1 MFGTDGVRGIANEE
15 LKPEFALKLG
25 QAAAVVLA
33 RSSHHRPKILI
44 GKDTRISSDML
55 EAALSAGLCS
65 VGADVVLLG
74 VIPTPAVAYLVQ
86 KYGADAGVVISASH
100 NPYDS
105 NGIKFFN
112 GDGFKL
118 SDALEDEIEA
128 AIKSG
133 CERFLKSGG
142 EIGKIQYDTRA
153 ADHYISYLKSTC
165 DIDLGGIKAVFDCA
179 NGAASTTAG
188 KLFSAL
194 GVRATLIHD
203 DPNGTN
209 INDQCGS
216 THMESLAQAV
226 TAAKANIGI
235 AFDGDADRMLAVTE
249 QGDLIDG
256 DKILALFARQMKEDG
271 CLKNNT
277 LVVTTMSNMGL
288 FEMAR
293 EAGIDVATT
302 GVGDRYVLEEMERC
316 GHCIGGEQ
324 SGHIILRDYSTTGD
338 GQLAA
343 VQLLKL
349 MARSHKKASAL
360 AAVMERFPQVII
372 NVRVTNS
379 YKETYLSD
387 SELLDKI
394 REHEALLGENG
405 RIVVRASGT
414 EPLIRVMAEGKL
426 FDQISHAAQEIAAII
441 EAHSRA

>member
-1 MFGTDGVRGIANEE
+1 
-15 LKPEFALKLG
+15 
-25 QAAAVVLA
+25 
-33 RSSHHRPKILI
+33 
-44 GKDTRISSDML
+44 
-55 EAALSAGLCS
+55 
-65 VGADVVLLG
+65 
-74 VIPTPAVAYLVQ
+74 
-86 KYGADAGVVISASH
+86 
-100 NPYDS
+100 
-105 NGIKFFN
+105 
-112 GDGFKL
+112 
-118 SDALEDEIEA
+118 
-128 AIKSG
+128 
-133 CERFLKSGG
+133 
-142 EIGKIQYDTRA
+142 
-153 ADHYISYLKSTC
+153 
-165 DIDLGGIKAVFDCA
+165 
-179 NGAASTTAG
+179 
-188 KLFSAL
+188 
-194 GVRATLIHD
+194 
-203 DPNGTN
+203 
-209 INDQCGS
+209 
-216 THMESLAQAV
+216 
-226 TAAKANIGI
+226 
-235 AFDGDADRMLAVTE
+235 
-249 QGDLIDG
+249 
-256 DKILALFARQMKEDG
+256 
-271 CLKNNT
+271 
-277 LVVTTMSNMGL
+277 MSNMGL